1 MSETGQSLTAVKSAG
16 RALEIIEHVASVEA
30 QTFPQLVASL
40 GLPRS
45 SAHGLLRTLVA
56 AGWIEMDAATK
67 RYSLG
72 LKAWQIGQRYDG
84 HRLLLES
91 GPAVMGALTEETG
104 ETVQMARLDGV
115 ENVYIAISPSPNPM
129 RLASNVGMRLH
140 AHATG
145 IGKALLS
152 TLDDEDARRRLHHVA
167 IPRLTARTITEPED
181 ILAVIGR
188 GRDLGFF
195 VDDEEFID
203 GCRCVAMPLTW
214 PEETGVAAA
223 LSITMPTSRT
233 DERWP
238 YSMVEPLRRTVRRL
252 REEMN
257 LPGIA
262 LDSSGS

>member
-1 MSETGQSLTAVKSAG
+1 MTDTAQAQSAVKSAG
-16 RALEIIEHVASVEA
+16 RALEIIEHLAATDA
-30 QTFPQLVASL
+30 QTFPELLTAL

-45 SAHGLLRTLVA
+45 SAHGLLRTLVS
-56 AGWIEMDAATK
+56 AGWVEFDAASK
-67 RYSLG
+67 RYALG

-91 GPAVMGALTEETG
+91 GPALMRALTDETG

-152 TLDDEDARRRLHHVA
+152 TLDDDDVTHRLHQVA
-167 IPRLTARTITEPED
+167 IPRLTARTITDPDE
-181 ILAVIGR
+181 ILTVIEK
-188 GRDLGFF
+188 GRDVGFF

-214 PEETGVAAA
+214 PAETGVAAA

-238 YSMVEPLRRTVRRL
+238 HSMVEPLRRTVLRL
-252 REEMN
+252 REEMHLQGVGVGN
-257 LPGIA
+257 
-262 LDSSGS
+262 

>member
-1 MSETGQSLTAVKSAG
+1 MTDVDQAPSAVKSAG
-16 RALEIIEHVASVEA
+16 RALEIIEHLAASGS
-30 QTFPQLVASL
+30 QTFPELLAAL

-45 SAHGLLRTLVA
+45 STHGLLRTLLA
-56 AGWIEMDAATK
+56 AGWIELDPDSK

-84 HRLLLES
+84 HRLLLDA
-91 GPAVMGALTEETG
+91 GPPLMQALTDETG

-152 TLDDEDARRRLHHVA
+152 TLDDDDIARRLHQVA
-167 IPRLTARTITEPED
+167 IPRLTAHTITDPDD
-181 ILAVIGR
+181 ILSVIAK
-188 GRDLGFF
+188 GRDVGFH

-203 GCRCVAMPLTW
+203 GCRCVAMPITW

-223 LSITMPTSRT
+223 LSVTMPTSRT

-238 YSMVEPLRRTVRRL
+238 HSVVEPLRRTVLRL
-252 REEMN
+252 RGEMG
-257 LPGIA
+257 LPGVG
-262 LDSSGS
+262 LDRE

>member
-1 MSETGQSLTAVKSAG
+1 MTEAEPSAVKSAG
-16 RALEIIEHVASVEA
+16 RAIQIIEHLADTDG
-30 QTFPQLVASL
+30 QTFPQLLSALS
-40 GLPRS
+40 LPRS
-45 SAHGLLRTLVA
+45 SAHGLLRTLVT
-56 AGWIEMDAATK
+56 AGWVELDPVTK

-84 HRLLLES
+84 HRLLLDY
-91 GPAVMGALTEETG
+91 GPPLMAELTAETG

-152 TLDDEDARRRLHHVA
+152 TLADDDARQRLHQVA
-167 IPRLTARTITEPED
+167 IPRLTAKTITEPEE
-181 ILAVIGR
+181 ILAAIGR

-214 PEETGVAAA
+214 PQETGVAAA
-223 LSITMPTSRT
+223 VSITMPTSRT

-238 YSMVEPLRRTVRRL
+238 HSMVEPLRRLIDRMRKEMGLPVAPPGP
-252 REEMN
+252 RE
-257 LPGIA
+257 
-262 LDSSGS
+262 

>member
-1 MSETGQSLTAVKSAG
+1 MTDVDQAPSAVKSAG
-16 RALEIIEHVASVEA
+16 RALEIIEHLAASGS
-30 QTFPQLVASL
+30 QTFPELLAAL

-45 SAHGLLRTLVA
+45 STHGLLRTLLA
-56 AGWIEMDAATK
+56 AGWIELEPASK

-84 HRLLLES
+84 HRLLLDS
-91 GPAVMGALTEETG
+91 GPPLMRALTDETG

-152 TLDDEDARRRLHHVA
+152 TLDDDDIARRLHQVA
-167 IPRLTARTITEPED
+167 IPRLTSRTITDPDE
-181 ILAVIGR
+181 ILSAIAK
-188 GRDLGFF
+188 GRDVGFH

-203 GCRCVAMPLTW
+203 GCRCVAMPITW

-223 LSITMPTSRT
+223 LSVTMPTSRT

-238 YSMVEPLRRTVRRL
+238 HSVVEPLRRTVLRL
-252 REEMN
+252 RREMN
-257 LPGIA
+257 LPGTGP
-262 LDSSGS
+262 DVT

>member
-1 MSETGQSLTAVKSAG
+1 MTDLDGGAVKSAG
-16 RALEIIEHVASVEA
+16 RALDIIEHLADVET
-30 QTFPQLVASL
+30 QTFPELVAALS
-40 GLPRS
+40 LPRS
-45 SAHGLLRTLVA
+45 SAHGLMRTLVA
-56 AGWIEMDAATK
+56 AGWVELDSVTK

-91 GPAVMGALTEETG
+91 GPALMARLTDETG

-152 TLDDEDARRRLHHVA
+152 TLPDEDVRRRLHQVA
-167 IPRLTARTITEPED
+167 IPRLTAKTLTEPEE
-181 ILAVIGR
+181 ILAAISR
-188 GRDLGFF
+188 GRDRGFF
-195 VDDEEFID
+195 IDDEEFID
-203 GCRCVAMPLTW
+203 GCRCVAIPLTW

-233 DERWP
+233 DDRWP
-238 YSMVEPLRRTVRRL
+238 HSMVEPLRRVVVELRRGMALPTVP
-252 REEMN
+252 N
-257 LPGIA
+257 VHI
-262 LDSSGS
+262 

>member
-1 MSETGQSLTAVKSAG
+1 MTDLDTGAVKSAG
-16 RALEIIEHVASVEA
+16 RALDIIEHLADVEA
-30 QTFPQLVASL
+30 QTFPQLVAALS
-40 GLPRS
+40 LPRS

-56 AGWIEMDAATK
+56 AGWVELDPVYK

-91 GPAVMGALTEETG
+91 GPALMAELTDETG

-152 TLDDEDARRRLHHVA
+152 TLSDDDARRRLQQVA
-167 IPRLTARTITEPED
+167 IPRLTAKTITEPDE
-181 ILAVIGR
+181 ILQAICR

-233 DERWP
+233 DEKWP
-238 YSMVEPLRRTVRRL
+238 HSMVEPLRRVVSRMRSD
-252 REEMN
+252 MG
-257 LPGIA
+257 LPA
-262 LDSSGS
+262 QRSL

>member
-1 MSETGQSLTAVKSAG
+1 MTDTAQAPLAVKSAG
-16 RALEIIEHVASVEA
+16 RALEIIEHLATTEG
-30 QTFPQLVASL
+30 QTFPALLAEL

-56 AGWIEMDAATK
+56 AGWVEYDVSSK

-91 GPAVMGALTEETG
+91 GPALMRALTDETG

-129 RLASNVGMRLH
+129 RLASSVGMRLH

-152 TLDDEDARRRLHHVA
+152 TLGDDDVIHRLHQVA
-167 IPRLTARTITEPED
+167 IPRLTARTITDPDD
-181 ILAVIGR
+181 ILAVIEK
-188 GRDLGFF
+188 GRDVGYF
-195 VDDEEFID
+195 VDDEEFIE

-223 LSITMPTSRT
+223 VSITMPTSRT

-238 YSMVEPLRRTVRRL
+238 HSMVEPLRRTVLRIRTGMRL
-252 REEMN
+252 HG
-257 LPGIA
+257 LAPGN
-262 LDSSGS
+262 

>member
-1 MSETGQSLTAVKSAG
+1 MNEQEQGSVKSAG
-16 RALEIIEHVASVEA
+16 RALEIIEHLADTGS
-30 QTFPQLVASL
+30 QSFPQLVASL
-40 GLPRS
+40 SLPRS
-45 SAHGLLRTLVA
+45 STHGLLKTLAA
-56 AGWIEMDAATK
+56 AGWVDQDSVTK

-91 GPAVMGALTEETG
+91 APSLMGELTDETG

-152 TLDDEDARRRLHHVA
+152 TLHDEDARRRLHQVA
-167 IPRLTARTITEPED
+167 IPRLTARTLTEPDD
-181 ILAVIGR
+181 IMAAIGR

-195 VDDEEFID
+195 VDDEEFIE

-223 LSITMPTSRT
+223 ISITMPTSRT

-238 YSMVEPLRRTVRRL
+238 HSMVEPLRRTVQRMRD
-252 REEMN
+252 EMN
-257 LPGIA
+257 LTGTRFDLA
-262 LDSSGS
+262 ERG

>member
-1 MSETGQSLTAVKSAG
+1 MSDVEPGAVKSAG
-16 RALEIIEHVASVEA
+16 RALEIIEHLADVEA
-30 QTFPQLVASL
+30 QTFPQLVAALS
-40 GLPRS
+40 LPRS
-45 SAHGLLRTLVA
+45 STHGLLRTLVS
-56 AGWIEMDAATK
+56 AGWVELDPETK

-91 GPAVMGALTEETG
+91 GPALMAQLTDETG

-152 TLDDEDARRRLHHVA
+152 TLGDDDARRRLQQVA
-167 IPRLTARTITEPED
+167 IPRLTAKTITDPDE
-181 ILAVIGR
+181 ILAAISR

-214 PEETGVAAA
+214 PDETGVAAA

-238 YSMVEPLRRTVRRL
+238 HSMVEPLRRLVGRM
-252 REEMN
+252 REGMG
-257 LPGIA
+257 LAPGA
-262 LDSSGS
+262 GDHQA

>member
-1 MSETGQSLTAVKSAG
+1 MTDIAQAPSAVKSAG
-16 RALEIIEHVASVEA
+16 RALEIIEHLAATDA
-30 QTFPQLVASL
+30 QTFPELLGAL

-45 SAHGLLRTLVA
+45 SAHGLLRTLVD
-56 AGWIEMDAATK
+56 AGWVELDPVSK

-84 HRLLLES
+84 HRLLLEA
-91 GPAVMGALTEETG
+91 GPALMRALTDETG

-152 TLDDEDARRRLHHVA
+152 TLDDDDVMRRLHQVA
-167 IPRLTARTITEPED
+167 IPRLTARTITDPDE
-181 ILAVIGR
+181 ILAVIEK
-188 GRDLGFF
+188 GRDVGFF

-223 LSITMPTSRT
+223 LSVTMPTSRT

-238 YSMVEPLRRTVRRL
+238 HSMVEPLRRTVLRL
-252 REEMN
+252 RQDMH
-257 LPGIA
+257 LQGI
-262 LDSSGS
+262 SIGN

>member
-1 MSETGQSLTAVKSAG
+1 MTDTDQAVGAVKSAG
-16 RALEIIEHVASVEA
+16 RALEIIEHLAATGS
-30 QTFPQLVASL
+30 QTFPELLDDL

-45 SAHGLLRTLVA
+45 SAHGLLRTLQA
-56 AGWIEMDAATK
+56 AGWVDHDATSK

-91 GPAVMGALTEETG
+91 GPALMAALTEEIG

-152 TLDDEDARRRLHHVA
+152 TLDDADISRRLRQVA
-167 IPRLTARTITEPED
+167 MPRLTSRTITDPDE
-181 ILAVIGR
+181 ILTVIAK
-188 GRDLGFF
+188 GRDIGFH

-203 GCRCVAMPLTW
+203 GCRCVAMPITW

-223 LSITMPTSRT
+223 LSVTMPTSRT

-238 YSMVEPLRRTVRRL
+238 HSVVEPLRRTVLRL
-252 REEMN
+252 RRAMS
-257 LPGIA
+257 LPGTGPA
-262 LDSSGS
+262 LP

>member
-1 MSETGQSLTAVKSAG
+1 MEPGAVKSAG
-16 RALEIIEHVASVEA
+16 RALEIIEHLAAVEA
-30 QTFPQLVASL
+30 QTFPQLLKAL
-40 GLPRS
+40 ELPRS

-56 AGWIEMDAATK
+56 AGWVELDPATK
-67 RYSLG
+67 RYTLG

-84 HRLLLES
+84 HRLLLHA
-91 GPAVMGALTEETG
+91 GPSLMAKLTDETG

-152 TLDDEDARRRLHHVA
+152 TLDDDDVLRRLHQVA
-167 IPRLTARTITEPED
+167 IPRLTARTLTQPDE
-181 ILAVIGR
+181 ILSAIRR

-203 GCRCVAMPLTW
+203 GCRCVAIPITTT
-214 PEETGVAAA
+214 EETGVAAA
-223 LSITMPTSRT
+223 MSITMPTSRT
-233 DERWP
+233 DDLWP
-238 YSMVEPLRRTVRRL
+238 YSMVEPLRRTVQHL
-252 REEMN
+252 RADM
-257 LPGIA
+257 A
-262 LDSSGS
+262 LEHA

>member
-1 MSETGQSLTAVKSAG
+1 MTDTEHTPSAVKSAG
-16 RALEIIEHVASVEA
+16 RALEIIEHLAESEA
-30 QTFPQLVASL
+30 QTFLQLLEAL

-45 SAHGLLRTLVA
+45 STHGLLRTLVA
-56 AGWIEMDAATK
+56 AGWVELDPVTK

-91 GPAVMGALTEETG
+91 GPTLMRALTDQTG

-152 TLDDEDARRRLHHVA
+152 TLADDDASRRLRQVA
-167 IPRLTARTITEPED
+167 IPRLTARTITDPDD
-181 ILAVIGR
+181 ILEVIAK
-188 GRDLGFF
+188 GRDVGFF

-203 GCRCVAMPLTW
+203 GCRCVAMPVTW

-223 LSITMPTSRT
+223 LSVTMPTSRT
-233 DERWP
+233 DARWP
-238 YSMVEPLRRTVRRL
+238 HSMVEPLRRTVIRM

-257 LPGIA
+257 LPGVA
-262 LDSSGS
+262 RAEGN

>member
-1 MSETGQSLTAVKSAG
+1 MTEPETGAVKSAG
-16 RALEIIEHVASVEA
+16 RALEIIEHLADAEGL
-30 QTFPQLVASL
+30 TFPELVTALS
-40 GLPRS
+40 LPRS

-56 AGWIEMDAATK
+56 AGWVEFDPARK

-84 HRLLLES
+84 HRLLLDN
-91 GPAVMGALTEETG
+91 GPALMAELTDETG
-104 ETVQMARLDGV
+104 ETVQMARLEGV

-152 TLDDEDARRRLHHVA
+152 TLSDEDARRRLQQVA
-167 IPRLTARTITEPED
+167 IPRLTARTITDPDE
-181 ILAVIGR
+181 ILAAISR
-188 GRDLGFF
+188 GRNLGFF

-233 DERWP
+233 DETWP
-238 YSMVEPLRRTVRRL
+238 HSMAEPLRRVVVRMRRDMGL
-252 REEMN
+252 VAERS
-257 LPGIA
+257 PHTS
-262 LDSSGS
+262 D

>member
-1 MSETGQSLTAVKSAG
+1 MSQDEHAAGAVKSAG
-16 RALEIIEHVASVEA
+16 RALEIIEHLAEA
-30 QTFPQLVASL
+30 GGRTLTQLVAAL
-40 GLPRS
+40 ELPRS
-45 SAHGLLRTLVA
+45 STHGLMRTLVA
-56 AGWIEMDAATK
+56 AHWVELDPVTK

-84 HRLLLES
+84 HRLLLEA
-91 GPAVMGALTEETG
+91 GPELMAQLTDETG

-152 TLDDEDARRRLHHVA
+152 TLNDDDARRRLQQVA
-167 IPRLTARTITEPED
+167 IPRLTARTITEPAE
-181 ILAVIGR
+181 ILDAIGR

-195 VDDEEFID
+195 VDDEEFIE
-203 GCRCVAMPLTW
+203 GCRCVAIPLTW

-233 DERWP
+233 DDRWP
-238 YSMVEPLRRTVRRL
+238 HSMVEPLRRTVAELRRAMGL
-252 REEMN
+252 SEA
-257 LPGIA
+257 G
-262 LDSSGS
+262 